1 MGGGRLRS
9 AIAGC
14 ARFVVRPQAYVAAVL
29 RRLRP
34 LSEAECYIRL
44 YGASD
49 DTVRVVALGPARR
62 GRRGRSRL
70 TGDDVRRL
78 FEGRLDAR
86 ESAAA

>member
-1 MGGGRLRS
+1 
-9 AIAGC
+9 
-14 ARFVVRPQAYVAAVL
+14 VV

-49 DTVRVVALGPARR
+49 DTVRVVALAPSRR
-62 GRRGRSRL
+62 GQHTRQRL

-78 FEGRLDAR
+78 FDGRLDAR
-86 ESAAA
+86 DSAAA